1 MKVHDFAK
9 RLGLPDSSIRYYD
22 RMGLIQSGRQK
33 ENNYRHFTE
42 QDALAIYHA
51 RMLRSFDMS
60 VQEALEAK
68 DQELSTID
76 GSHIQE
82 LERQLDW
89 EKMRLTRLREMKAY
103 FAITPP
109 RNGIL
114 REATRDDSFNIW
126 NFGAVTDL
134 SPEEVQALHL
144 LAEYMPFSY
153 IAIRVSRESILRP

>member
-1 MKVHDFAK
+1 
-9 RLGLPDSSIRYYD
+9 
-22 RMGLIQSGRQK
+22 
-33 ENNYRHFTE
+33 
-42 QDALAIYHA
+42 
-51 RMLRSFDMS
+51 
-60 VQEALEAK
+60 
-68 DQELSTID
+68 
-76 GSHIQE
+76 
-82 LERQLDW
+82 
-89 EKMRLTRLREMKAY
+89 MKAY

-153 IAIRVSRESILRP
+153 IAIRVSRESILRPGNSLDVSTGLGILRRYRDRLKLDLSAIPHTPGGPILGIALETPDPFSITKEDLFPLLEDIDRRGLTLEQDLVGRIFISYVNNGTFVHGVSLGCSIGR

>member
-1 MKVHDFAK
+1 MVE
-9 RLGLPDSSIRYYD
+9 IC
-22 RMGLIQSGRQK
+22 
-33 ENNYRHFTE
+33 
-42 QDALAIYHA
+42 
-51 RMLRSFDMS
+51 RSFDMS

-76 GSHIQE
+76 GWVSSHIQE
-82 LERQLDW
+82 LERQLEW

-144 LAEYMPFSY
+144 LAEMEKGSG
-153 IAIRVSRESILRP
+153 VSRAMPRMGPPGVWGMAERSSFSRSR

>member
-60 VQEALEAK
+60 VQEAE
-68 DQELSTID
+68 
-76 GSHIQE
+76 
-82 LERQLDW
+82 
-89 EKMRLTRLREMKAY
+89 EKLEMKLVPVEMSGQDFIDAVLDERY
-103 FAITPP
+103 DME
-109 RNGIL
+109 
-114 REATRDDSFNIW
+114 RENDGFVYVR
-126 NFGAVTDL
+126 GY
-134 SPEEVQALHL
+134 PEEEAGICK
-144 LAEYMPFSY
+144 E
-153 IAIRVSRESILRP
+153 